1 MGIFRIQGQPKRKWY
16 ILVVM
21 IVLVGIGF
29 IWINKFNGE
38 STELSTKD
46 FSDMEKY
53 LIQEIQ
59 LNPKQVAELNRVRE
73 ETDSLRT
80 QLEKNIQVEEIRME
94 AEMKLKTHDAQVIKH
109 ANTIAAYEV
118 LLNKLNREQTNKLSQ
133 LLTKE
138 QLDKLSGMTWELVQY
153 FRTKKV
159 NVKDKKLL
167 NEVF

>member
-21 IVLVGIGF
+21 IVLVGMGF
-29 IWINKFNGE
+29 IWLNKFNRE
-38 STELSTKD
+38 SPKTSSRD
-46 FSDMEKY
+46 FSDIENY

-80 QLEKNIQVEEIRME
+80 QLEKNIQVEQIRME

-109 ANTIAAYEV
+109 ANNITAYEV
-118 LLNKLNREQTNKLSQ
+118 LLNKLNREQTNKLGLFLS
-133 LLTKE
+133 KE
-138 QLDKLSGMTWELVQY
+138 QLDKLSGMTWELAHY
-153 FRTKKV
+153 FHTKK
-159 NVKDKKLL
+159 
-167 NEVF
+167 